1 MNKRIILNV
10 MIVALLTFYMIF
22 HIVYTRLIDRHEPSP
37 EKQLDVA
44 DIWQGP
50 YLVPQIWQ
58 LARLET
64 PSITLQLDKQG
75 KWTASKPGQPSQ
87 PDSEMTI
94 SETKVSRIASS
105 WQNLKAEGVSDY
117 QQLPIQGYIILAFVA
132 EDSQPLVYRVI
143 EDTEQ
148 LTFYRMI
155 DQKKFSFNLSL
166 KTQLLPK

>member
-22 HIVYTRLIDRHEPSP
+22 NIVYKRLIDRHEPPS

-44 DIWQGP
+44 DIWQSP

-58 LARLET
+58 LTRLET
-64 PSITLQLDKQG
+64 PSVTLQMDKQG
-75 KWTASKPGQPSQ
+75 KWITGKPGQPSQ
-87 PDSEMTI
+87 ADSEMSI
-94 SETKVSRIASS
+94 SGTKVSDIASS

-117 QQLPIQGYIILAFVA
+117 QQLPLQGSIILAFVA

-143 EDTEQ
+143 EETEQ
-148 LTFYRMI
+148 IIFYRMI
-155 DQKKFSFNLSL
+155 DQKKFSFSLSL
-166 KTQLLPK
+166 KTQLIPE

>member
-22 HIVYTRLIDRHEPSP
+22 NIVYKRLIDRHEPPP

-58 LARLET
+58 LTRLET
-64 PSITLQLDKQG
+64 PSITLQADKQG
-75 KWTASKPGQPSQ
+75 KWTASIPGQPSQ

-94 SETKVSRIASS
+94 SGAKVSGIASS

-117 QQLPIQGYIILAFVA
+117 QVLPLQGNIILAFVA

-143 EDTEQ
+143 EETEQ
-148 LTFYRMI
+148 IIFYRMI